1 MKKCKLGDI
10 GDIVTGKTPKTK
22 IKDNYGEKYF
32 FITPEDLAN
41 DFMIQETKRYLSEKG
56 LQEVKSNSISGLSVC
71 IDCIG
76 SNLGNVIMVND
87 ICVTNQ
93 QINSITNFSKEV
105 NPYYIYFYFK
115 NKKEYLQRIA
125 GGTSVP
131 IINKT
136 RFSNIEILLP
146 SKDEQDKIVNTL
158 KVLEDRI
165 LNNKNLYKKVYDYMQ
180 LVYQKYFYNYENSK
194 KPSKLELKS
203 LNEIVDIVTES
214 EKPFKN
220 PEKIYKHYSIPVFD
234 ETKTY
239 GEEVGETILSNKY
252 KVTSNNLLVSKLNPW
267 FKRIVYPLGID
278 EAICST
284 EFVVWKP
291 KNDNLLEYLYVVAN
305 SERFTTY
312 CTNASSGT
320 SNSHKRVN
328 PEFMMKYKVPYN
340 EEIVFKFNEMVK
352 PMVKKINL
360 LLIENKKLKEARDL
374 LIKKIIK

>member
-1 MKKCKLGDI
+1 MKRYKLSDI
-10 GDIVTGKTPKTK
+10 GQIVTGKTPKTK
-22 IKDNYGEKYF
+22 IKDNYGDEYF

-41 DFMIQETKRYLSEKG
+41 DFMIMKTKRYLSKKG
-56 LQEVKSNSISGLSVC
+56 LQEVKSNSINGLSVC

-87 ICVTNQ
+87 VCVTNQ

-136 RFSNIEILLP
+136 QFSNIEISLP
-146 SKDEQDKIVNTL
+146 SKNQQDEIVENLKIVEEKIVN
-158 KVLEDRI
+158 
-165 LNNKNLYKKVYDYMQ
+165 NNALVKNINKYLQ
-180 LVYQKYFYNYENSK
+180 LIYFKCFYNYENDK
-194 KPSKLELKS
+194 ILNKFKEIS
-203 LNEIVDIVTES
+203 LNDIVEIDTKI
-214 EKPFKN
+214 EKPYQN
-220 PEKIYKHYSIPVFD
+220 PEKTYKHYSIPVFD
-234 ETKTY
+234 NTHTY
-239 GEEVGETILSNKY
+239 EEEFGEKILSNKY
-252 KVTSNNLLVSKLNPW
+252 KVTSKNLLVSKLNPW
-267 FKRIVYPLGID
+267 FKRIIYPLDVD

-291 KNDNLLEYLYVVAN
+291 KKDNLLEYLYVVAN

-312 CTNASSGT
+312 STNASSGT
-320 SNSHKRVN
+320 SNSHKRIN

-340 EEIVFKFNEMVK
+340 QEIVFKFNEMVK

-360 LLIENKKLKEARDL
+360 LLIENKKLKELRDL
-374 LIKKIIK
+374 LTKKLIK